1 MMKSRSSLSVLT
13 LGAALLVTTSL
24 SVSVTDAL
32 ARNLQPKTSWSTTM
46 VDGDVPENG
55 YCALTRKYDDNLVLT
70 IGQSARDEYSMAIDF
85 QGQKL
90 NVEKAYNIILQAGV
104 AQTRTYDVL
113 PASSQAIVM
122 RLGYEEGFVNELRK
136 TKQLTVRIDGEDY
149 NFDVS
154 DFSKGQIQLRDCM
167 AGLKGVPTIPTTTKF
182 AAEKIENAAP
192 IVASKPSVVP
202 APVVV
207 AEPPI
212 IAAPAPVVVAEPPVI
227 AAPAPVIVA
236 ETPVI
241 AAPAP
246 VVVPAPIVVAAAPV
260 EVQKETF
267 VAQLEPPKKIE
278 TQRQESV
285 LAPRIAQ
292 PNKRI
297 SQRPVLGD
305 AVLAPPAIKRNAGAV
320 SRDADAPK
328 IVVHKPVVKKEV
340 SKKKIDIARVD
351 TQTKAVALE
360 VKAPKVKA
368 SEVKVPE
375 VKENVKVAKLE
386 IPKAKKSETK
396 TIKLKRPEKIVEKKI
411 EQKIVN
417 TPDVKIAKETPKKTL
432 KFVDATGVDVQTDVT
447 VPPIAVKSESNPVTN
462 NAPKSVQKS
471 APKKFVSIVPTVGNS
486 SSERPTRLAAQGK
499 KYSSQLV
506 SNKSSKKEAKPE
518 DVAAIKKGTVDD
530 IIIVKKNPA
539 SVEVKEKIETVVK
552 KEEAIKTAQVN
563 NFKPIAKSDV
573 PKPFEKTVKIIGEP
587 AKKTSVIKKEK
598 VSSASALDIPDTLKA
613 APKPFSKKTEKPK
626 SVKSSNSSAKLTL
639 DDLKALKDKETVK
652 VSDVKLEDKK
662 VLSPIVA
669 DIPDALKAAPKPFSS
684 KVEKPRPP
692 SSSPSPAKLTLDDLK
707 ELEDKD
713 SAALTKP
720 APSAKKAISISK
732 PEPKIESIP
741 SVVPTAK
748 VVANKPDP
756 KTQQELAQVK
766 DELKELEKE
775 NRALYLEAR
784 KARGEIDGA
793 VVQTSNEALKRIRGY
808 EKKLEAANADNLALA
823 RQVEE
828 LRRAQEEAQ
837 LGGLSG
843 DAATQQS
850 LKRYHEAEREI
861 QRLGLLLEQ
870 QRLAHSQE
878 RTELEGM
885 LFDPAVTEDAQ
896 RRKLTDLESQLTQAQ
911 QRLKAESQR
920 VSKVDSESQKKL
932 KALQAELTAAQQK
945 EDQLKVEQQKV
956 KIEAEKIAVAEA
968 KLKAL
973 SEKETLL
980 KAKEQNLLSEKAKL
994 SSAQQTLAQA
1004 ELKSQELA
1012 AKEQALAIEA
1022 QKVAAAEAKLVE
1034 LRQKEQ
1040 ALAIEKQRL
1049 AAKEVAAQKRLADA
1063 ARKEQ
1068 EIQGQKKLLAQQAQQ
1083 GYSSERL
1090 TARDPLRVV
1099 SAAPKA
1105 LLKAPSGAQGI
1116 ASQAVASSAK
1126 VAPVAFTSGNLQQ
1139 LLNQSGI
1146 SSVTRVAEQTAGRYS
1161 WRAAGLTGK
1170 AEVRSTTANQSLDQ
1184 FSRNYIEREKRNCRG
1199 DFASLPARVP
1209 NGKKGVEIACVGG
1222 GVGKSSSVVFAQ
1234 KNGNYIA
1241 ISHETSA
1248 ENMDSAIDVRDKVA
1262 SRL

>member
-55 YCALTRKYDDNLVLT
+55 YCALTRKYDDNLILT

-90 NVEKAYNIILQAGV
+90 NIEKAYNIILQAGV

-122 RLGYEEGFVNELRK
+122 RLGYEEAFVNELRK

-154 DFSKGQIQLRDCM
+154 DFSKGQIQLRDCI
-167 AGLKGVPTIPTTTKF
+167 AGLKGVPTPPPTKKF

-192 IVASKPSVVP
+192 IVVPPVPAVP
-202 APVVV
+202 APVV
-207 AEPPI
+207 
-212 IAAPAPVVVAEPPVI
+212 IAAP
-227 AAPAPVIVA
+227 
-236 ETPVI
+236 
-241 AAPAP
+241 
-246 VVVPAPIVVAAAPV
+246 PIKV
-260 EVQKETF
+260 EKETF
-267 VAQLEPPKKIE
+267 VAQLEPPKQVELQK
-278 TQRQESV
+278 QESV

-292 PNKRI
+292 PNKRV

-305 AVLAPPAIKRNAGAV
+305 SVLISPAIKKSAGTV
-320 SRDADAPK
+320 SRDADA
-328 IVVHKPVVKKEV
+328 IRPVVKKQEPKK
-340 SKKKIDIARVD
+340 SPKKKIDIARVD
-351 TQTKAVALE
+351 TQTKVA
-360 VKAPKVKA
+360 AIA
-368 SEVKVPE
+368 PE
-375 VKENVKVAKLE
+375 VKTPEIKEDLKIVKAD
-386 IPKAKKSETK
+386 IPKAEKSETK
-396 TIKLKRPEKIVEKKI
+396 TIKLKRPKKAAEKKVV
-411 EQKIVN
+411 K
-417 TPDVKIAKETPKKTL
+417 TPDVSVAKETS
-432 KFVDATGVDVQTDVT
+432 KFVDATGAAVQTDLT
-447 VPPIAVKSESNPVTN
+447 SPPIAVKSQVKDV
-462 NAPKSVQKS
+462 PKSV
-471 APKKFVSIVPTVGNS
+471 PKKFVSIVPTLGDS
-486 SSERPTRLAAQGK
+486 PSERPTRLAAQGK
-499 KYSSQLV
+499 KYSSQQVLGQR
-506 SNKSSKKEAKPE
+506 SNKAEPKVDAGL
-518 DVAAIKKGTVDD
+518 KKGTTDD
-530 IIIVKKNPA
+530 IIIVNKNPA
-539 SVEVKEKIETVVK
+539 PIVLKDKVEKTKKEKT
-552 KEEAIKTAQVN
+552 IKTAEVSG
-563 NFKPIAKSDV
+563 FEPVAKSDV
-573 PKPFEKTVKIIGEP
+573 PKPFEKTVKIISET
-587 AKKTSVIKKEK
+587 AKKAP
-598 VSSASALDIPDTLKA
+598 VSPVPALDIPPALKD
-613 APKPFSKKTEKPK
+613 APKPFSKKIEKLK
-626 SVKSSNSSAKLTL
+626 LVKPSPSSAKLSM
-639 DDLKALKDKETVK
+639 DDLKGLKDKEVVSAAPKKQIVSKPFEKKIPAAEKITSKKEAVK
-652 VSDVKLEDKK
+652 VADVIKLADKK
-662 VLSPIVA
+662 VSSPIVE
-669 DIPDALKAAPKPFSS
+669 DIPDALKDAPKPFSN

-692 SSSPSPAKLTLDDLK
+692 SSPAKLTLDDLK
-707 ELEDKD
+707 ELKDKD
-713 SAALTKP
+713 SVAPTKP
-720 APSAKKAISISK
+720 APSAKKEISISK
-732 PEPKIESIP
+732 PEPEVKSTPSLIP
-741 SVVPTAK
+741 TPQI
-748 VVANKPDP
+748 VANKLDP
-756 KTQQELAQVK
+756 KIQQELVQVK
-766 DELKELEKE
+766 DELRELEKE

-828 LRRAQEEAQ
+828 LRRTQEETQ

-896 RRKLTDLESQLTQAQ
+896 RRKLTDLENQLTQAQ
-911 QRLKAESQR
+911 QRLTAESQR
-920 VSKVDSESQKKL
+920 VNKVDSESQKKL

-945 EDQLKVEQQKV
+945 EEQLKVEQQKV

-980 KAKEQNLLSEKAKL
+980 KTKEQNLLNEKAKL
-994 SSAQQTLAQA
+994 SSAQQTLARA
-1004 ELKSQELA
+1004 EIKSQELA

-1022 QKVAAAEAKLVE
+1022 RKVAAAEVKLAE

-1049 AAKEVAAQKRLADA
+1049 AAKEVAAQKRLIDA

-1068 EIQGQKKLLAQQAQQ
+1068 EVQGQQKLLAQQKQS
-1083 GYSSERL
+1083 YSSERL
-1090 TARDPLRVV
+1090 TQRDPLRVV

-1105 LLKAPSGAQGI
+1105 LLKAPS
-1116 ASQAVASSAK
+1116 AVASSSAKALSAIAK

-1139 LLNQSGI
+1139 LLNQSGV
-1146 SSVTRVAEQTAGRYS
+1146 SSVTRVAQQTAGRYS
-1161 WRAAGLTGK
+1161 WRAAGLSGK
-1170 AEVRSTTANQSLDQ
+1170 AEVRSMTASQNLDQ

-1222 GVGKSSSVVFAQ
+1222 GTGKAASVVFAQ

>member
-1 MMKSRSSLSVLT
+1 MKSRSSLSVLT

-55 YCALTRKYDDNLVLT
+55 YCALTRKYNDNLILT

-90 NVEKAYNIILQAGV
+90 NIEKAYNIILQAGV

-122 RLGYEEGFVNELRK
+122 RLGYEEAFVNELRK

-154 DFSKGQIQLRDCM
+154 DFSKGQIQLRDCI
-167 AGLKGVPTIPTTTKF
+167 AGLKGVPTPPPTKKF

-192 IVASKPSVVP
+192 IVVPPVPAVP
-202 APVVV
+202 APVVT
-207 AEPPI
+207 
-212 IAAPAPVVVAEPPVI
+212 AA
-227 AAPAPVIVA
+227 
-236 ETPVI
+236 
-241 AAPAP
+241 
-246 VVVPAPIVVAAAPV
+246 APIVV
-260 EVQKETF
+260 EKETF
-267 VAQLEPPKKIE
+267 VAQLEPPKQVELQK
-278 TQRQESV
+278 QESV

-292 PNKRI
+292 PNKRV

-305 AVLAPPAIKRNAGAV
+305 SVLAPPAIKKSAGTV
-320 SRDADAPK
+320 SRDADA
-328 IVVHKPVVKKEV
+328 IRPVVKKQEPKK
-340 SKKKIDIARVD
+340 SPKKKIDIARVD
-351 TQTKAVALE
+351 TQTKVA
-360 VKAPKVKA
+360 AIA
-368 SEVKVPE
+368 PE
-375 VKENVKVAKLE
+375 VKTPEIKEDLKIVKAD
-386 IPKAKKSETK
+386 IPKAEKSETK
-396 TIKLKRPEKIVEKKI
+396 TIKLKRPKKAAEKKVV
-411 EQKIVN
+411 K
-417 TPDVKIAKETPKKTL
+417 TPDVSVAKETS
-432 KFVDATGVDVQTDVT
+432 KFVDATGAAVQTDLT
-447 VPPIAVKSESNPVTN
+447 SPPIAVKSQVKDV
-462 NAPKSVQKS
+462 PKSV
-471 APKKFVSIVPTVGNS
+471 PKKFVSIVPTLGDS
-486 SSERPTRLAAQGK
+486 PSERPTRLAAQGK
-499 KYSSQLV
+499 KYSSQQVLGQR
-506 SNKSSKKEAKPE
+506 SNKAEPKVDAGL
-518 DVAAIKKGTVDD
+518 KKGTTDD
-530 IIIVKKNPA
+530 IIIVNKNPA
-539 SVEVKEKIETVVK
+539 PIVLKDKVEKTKKEKT
-552 KEEAIKTAQVN
+552 IKTAEVSG
-563 NFKPIAKSDV
+563 FEPVAKSDV
-573 PKPFEKTVKIIGEP
+573 PKPFEKTVKIISET
-587 AKKTSVIKKEK
+587 AKKAP
-598 VSSASALDIPDTLKA
+598 VSPVPALDIPPALKD
-613 APKPFSKKTEKPK
+613 APKPFSKKIEKSK
-626 SVKSSNSSAKLTL
+626 LVKPSPSSAKLSM
-639 DDLKALKDKETVK
+639 DDLKGLKDKEVVSAAPKKQIVSKPFEKKIPAAEKITSKKEAVK
-652 VSDVKLEDKK
+652 VPNVKLADKK
-662 VLSPIVA
+662 VSSPIVE
-669 DIPDALKAAPKPFSS
+669 DIPDALKDAPKPFSN

-692 SSSPSPAKLTLDDLK
+692 SSPAKLSLDERD
-707 ELEDKD
+707 ELMKDKQPV
-713 SAALTKP
+713 APTKP
-720 APSAKKAISISK
+720 SPSAKKEITISK
-732 PEPKIESIP
+732 PESEIKPSPALTPTPKI
-741 SVVPTAK
+741 
-748 VVANKPDP
+748 VANKPDP
-756 KTQQELAQVK
+756 KTQQELLQVK
-766 DELKELEKE
+766 DELKALEKE

-828 LRRAQEEAQ
+828 LRRTQEETQ

-896 RRKLTDLESQLTQAQ
+896 RRKLTDLENQLTQAQ
-911 QRLKAESQR
+911 QRLTAESQR
-920 VSKVDSESQKKL
+920 VNKVDSESQKKL

-945 EDQLKVEQQKV
+945 EEQLKVEQQKV

-980 KAKEQNLLSEKAKL
+980 KTKEQNLLNEKAKL
-994 SSAQQTLAQA
+994 SSAQQTLARA
-1004 ELKSQELA
+1004 EIKSQELA
-1012 AKEQALAIEA
+1012 AKEQALAKEA

-1049 AAKEVAAQKRLADA
+1049 AAKEVAAQKRLIDA

-1068 EIQGQKKLLAQQAQQ
+1068 EVQGQQKLLAQQKQS
-1083 GYSSERL
+1083 YSSERL
-1090 TARDPLRVV
+1090 TQRDPLRVV

-1105 LLKAPSGAQGI
+1105 LLKAPS
-1116 ASQAVASSAK
+1116 AVASSSAKALSAIAK

-1139 LLNQSGI
+1139 LLNQSGV
-1146 SSVTRVAEQTAGRYS
+1146 SSVTRVAQQTAGRYS
-1161 WRAAGLTGK
+1161 WRAAGLSGK
-1170 AEVRSTTANQSLDQ
+1170 AEVRSMTASQNLDQ

-1222 GVGKSSSVVFAQ
+1222 GTGKAASVVFAQ

>member
-1 MMKSRSSLSVLT
+1 M
-13 LGAALLVTTSL
+13 
-24 SVSVTDAL
+24 
-32 ARNLQPKTSWSTTM
+32 
-46 VDGDVPENG
+46 
-55 YCALTRKYDDNLVLT
+55 
-70 IGQSARDEYSMAIDF
+70 
-85 QGQKL
+85 
-90 NVEKAYNIILQAGV
+90 
-104 AQTRTYDVL
+104 
-113 PASSQAIVM
+113 
-122 RLGYEEGFVNELRK
+122 
-136 TKQLTVRIDGEDY
+136 
-149 NFDVS
+149 
-154 DFSKGQIQLRDCM
+154 
-167 AGLKGVPTIPTTTKF
+167 
-182 AAEKIENAAP
+182 
-192 IVASKPSVVP
+192 PS
-202 APVVV
+202 
-207 AEPPI
+207 
-212 IAAPAPVVVAEPPVI
+212 
-227 AAPAPVIVA
+227 
-236 ETPVI
+236 
-241 AAPAP
+241 
-246 VVVPAPIVVAAAPV
+246 
-260 EVQKETF
+260 
-267 VAQLEPPKKIE
+267 
-278 TQRQESV
+278 
-285 LAPRIAQ
+285 
-292 PNKRI
+292 
-297 SQRPVLGD
+297 
-305 AVLAPPAIKRNAGAV
+305 
-320 SRDADAPK
+320 
-328 IVVHKPVVKKEV
+328 
-340 SKKKIDIARVD
+340 
-351 TQTKAVALE
+351 
-360 VKAPKVKA
+360 
-368 SEVKVPE
+368 
-375 VKENVKVAKLE
+375 
-386 IPKAKKSETK
+386 
-396 TIKLKRPEKIVEKKI
+396 
-411 EQKIVN
+411 
-417 TPDVKIAKETPKKTL
+417 
-432 KFVDATGVDVQTDVT
+432 
-447 VPPIAVKSESNPVTN
+447 
-462 NAPKSVQKS
+462 
-471 APKKFVSIVPTVGNS
+471 
-486 SSERPTRLAAQGK
+486 
-499 KYSSQLV
+499 
-506 SNKSSKKEAKPE
+506 
-518 DVAAIKKGTVDD
+518 
-530 IIIVKKNPA
+530 
-539 SVEVKEKIETVVK
+539 
-552 KEEAIKTAQVN
+552 
-563 NFKPIAKSDV
+563 
-573 PKPFEKTVKIIGEP
+573 
-587 AKKTSVIKKEK
+587 
-598 VSSASALDIPDTLKA
+598 
-613 APKPFSKKTEKPK
+613 
-626 SVKSSNSSAKLTL
+626 
-639 DDLKALKDKETVK
+639 
-652 VSDVKLEDKK
+652 
-662 VLSPIVA
+662 
-669 DIPDALKAAPKPFSS
+669 
-684 KVEKPRPP
+684 
-692 SSSPSPAKLTLDDLK
+692 AKLTLDDLK

-713 SAALTKP
+713 SVTSTKP
-720 APSAKKAISISK
+720 APSAKKEISISK
-732 PEPKIESIP
+732 PEPEIKPTP

-766 DELKELEKE
+766 DELRELEKE

-823 RQVEE
+823 RQVED

-837 LGGLSG
+837 LGGFTG

-885 LFDPAVTEDAQ
+885 LFDPAVTEEAQ
-896 RRKLTDLESQLTQAQ
+896 RRKLTDLEGQLTQAQ

-932 KALQAELTAAQQK
+932 KVLQAELTAAQQK
-945 EDQLKVEQQKV
+945 EEQLKVEQQKV
-956 KIEAEKIAVAEA
+956 KIEAKKIAVAEA

-1068 EIQGQKKLLAQQAQQ
+1068 EIQGQQKLLAQQAQQ

-1105 LLKAPSGAQGI
+1105 LLKKAPA
-1116 ASQAVASSAK
+1116 AAQAVASSAK

-1146 SSVTRVAEQTAGRYS
+1146 SSVSRVAQQTAGRYS

-1248 ENMDSAIDVRDKVA
+1248 GNMDSAIDIRDKVA